1 MNVMMREGGVDST
14 GGSSSVNPSL
24 VAYVT
29 LMRNGIDDEG
39 LKEAENELRKM
50 YEDQDNVFTG
60 LILYWREVRGKS
72 KGEELLCGSQDV
84 QVNLPLFHFFLF
96 NLIQKCI
103 LMNKKFKISPSSFF
117 QTHYKQCER
126 LYNLLADWSL
136 EFTGSWIKQIKQTK
150 HNYRRDKGTV
160 SVRHMLRNG

>member
-84 QVNLPLFHFFLF
+84 QVNLPLFHFLSIQF
-96 NLIQKCI
+96 NPKVH
-103 LMNKKFKISPSSFF
+103 FD
-117 QTHYKQCER
+117 E
-126 LYNLLADWSL
+126 
-136 EFTGSWIKQIKQTK
+136 
-150 HNYRRDKGTV
+150 
-160 SVRHMLRNG
+160 

>member
-1 MNVMMREGGVDST
+1 MTVMMREGGADST
-14 GGSSSVNPSL
+14 AGSAVVNSSL

-29 LMRNGIDDEG
+29 LMRNGIDEEG
-39 LKEAENELRKM
+39 LKEAENELKKM
-50 YEDQDNVFTG
+50 YENEDNVFTG

-72 KGEELLCGSQDV
+72 KGEDLLCGSQDV
-84 QVNLPLFHFFLF
+84 QVNLLFYLF
-96 NLIQKCI
+96 YSLFEKCI

-136 EFTGSWIKQIKQTK
+136 EFTGI
-150 HNYRRDKGTV
+150 
-160 SVRHMLRNG
+160 

>member
-1 MNVMMREGGVDST
+1 MTVMMREGGADST
-14 GGSSSVNPSL
+14 AGSAVVNSSL
-24 VAYVT
+24 LAYVT

-39 LKEAENELRKM
+39 LKEAENELKKM
-50 YEDQDNVFTG
+50 YENEDNVFTG

-72 KGEELLCGSQDV
+72 KGEDLLCGSQDV
-84 QVNLPLFHFFLF
+84 QVNLLFYFFYSLF
-96 NLIQKCI
+96 EKCI

-136 EFTGSWIKQIKQTK
+136 EFTGI
-150 HNYRRDKGTV
+150 
-160 SVRHMLRNG
+160 